1 MAWTKQGNL
10 KGAKGDTGAQGPRG
24 VSWFTG
30 NGAPGTIANSQAGD
44 LYLDLATGD
53 VYVLS

>member
-1 MAWTKQGNL
+1 MAWSKLSNL
-10 KGAKGDTGAQGPRG
+10 KGPKGDQGPRG

-44 LYLDLATGD
+44 LYLDLTTGD